1 MNIFLNA
8 SSCSYRTYEEWK
20 HPEGVTLEV
29 SLTCSY
35 RTYEEWK
42 LKLSDLFRNQHN
54 QFLPY
59 LWGMETNFW
68 MFHNNLVFNSSYR
81 TYEEWKQYT
90 FQVVWCTILVLTVP
104 MRNGNITSVPTVA
117 TPNMVLTVPMRN
129 GNWGECDAN
138 WKIQREV
145 LTVPMRN
152 GNEVQFQLGYKGY
165 LVLTVP
171 MRNGNALVILFMLCS
186 YIVLTVPMRNG
197 NFSMLGITSPWYSSS
212 YRTYEEWKRFV
223 NEDNTIAK
231 LSFLPYLW
239 GMETHIPDIN
249 KSHNNTFLPYLWGM
263 ETGTVFLDF
272 YRTHSFLPYLWGM
285 ETLSKKL

>member
-1 MNIFLNA
+1 M
-8 SSCSYRTYEEWK
+8 
-20 HPEGVTLEV
+20 
-29 SLTCSY
+29 
-35 RTYEEWK
+35 
-42 LKLSDLFRNQHN
+42 RNGN
-54 QFLPY
+54 PRAYADIDSETAFLPY

-171 MRNGNALVILFMLCS
+171 MRNGNTLTILKWS
-186 YIVLTVPMRNG
+186 RPH
-197 NFSMLGITSPWYSSS
+197 SS
-212 YRTYEEWKRFV
+212 YRTYEEWKRFGYSV
-223 NEDNTIAK
+223 HAMQ
-231 LSFLPYLW
+231 LYCS
-239 GMETHIPDIN
+239 
-249 KSHNNTFLPYLWGM
+249 
-263 ETGTVFLDF
+263 
-272 YRTHSFLPYLWGM
+272 YRTYEEWKLQHARYNIALVFEFLPYLWGM
-285 ETLSKKL
+285 ETLRQRRQYHREAFVLTVPMRNGNCTKSYP